1 MPIECAFAHH
11 WSCRAPRW
19 ANSRSS
25 PCPISAGAG
34 EFAHPTADAG
44 DARGRRSNL
53 TFAERAGDLLLQRL
67 EQIFQRGA
75 LARLD
80 EHFGRHARHQLEMIQ
95 AADLVGRDVDANHV
109 IGLVR
114 LLLLLGQV
122 GADQGHVAGAVRR
135 GALVAGN
142 DAVGSLGAECD
153 LVDVLRRDLGLDHE
167 LVRLRHDLHDR
178 LAIADDAAHRVHAEL
193 MHDAALR
200 RPDIHALELI
210 LRRRHTLLE
219 LGDLA
224 LGFAQVLEHLGA
236 EILIELQDL
245 QLGLA
250 VLGARAGDRRDE
262 LAALALEPRLV
273 ALQRHEALNADEVLL
288 VELGHADQLLAD
300 ELDLV
305 FLGLLLRHQSG
316 DLFVGLGDALAQLR
330 ALAGAATLAR
340 IEQLL
345 LAGDGDGDAAFGPRV
360 GHALLGEGSGLGF
373 LAFGQQ
379 PRLARRQF
387 IELRTHH
394 AERRTRDRIVEP
406 DHGLALLDHAAFLH
420 DDLPD
425 DAARRVLHLLDVRF
439 DHDGAGADYG
449 AGDVRA
455 GGPAADDSHQQRH
468 RREADEI
475 ELADRLS
482 RIDGARVHDSLL
494 PASATTRRLRSW
506 PAAAAAA
513 AGCGARASSLA
524 STWSRGPKACWV
536 PFISTS
542 ALSHP
547 IRDDCRCAM
556 MMTMAPRFL
565 ASAMAFCRA
574 ASPSP
579 SRFELGSSST
589 MRKGSP

>member
-1 MPIECAFAHH
+1 MPATC
-11 WSCRAPRW
+11 
-19 ANSRSS
+19 
-25 PCPISAGAG
+25 
-34 EFAHPTADAG
+34 
-44 DARGRRSNL
+44 GRRSNL

-122 GADQGHVAGAVRR
+122 GADQGDLAGDVRH
-135 GALVAGN
+135 GALVAGH
-142 DAVGSLGAECD
+142 DAHRRLGADGD

-178 LAIADDAAHRVHAEL
+178 LAVGDDAAHRVHAEL
-193 MHDAALR
+193 MHDAALG
-200 RPDIHALELI
+200 RPDIHALELV
-210 LRRRHTLLE
+210 LGRRHALLE
-219 LGDLA
+219 FGDLA
-224 LGFAQVLEHLGA
+224 LGLAQVLEDLGA
-236 EILIELQDL
+236 EVLIELQDL
-245 QLGLA
+245 QLGFA
-250 VLGARAGDRRDE
+250 VLGARAGDRCDE
-262 LAALALEPRLV
+262 LAALAFEPRLV

-288 VELGHADQLLAD
+288 VELGHADQLLVD
-300 ELDLV
+300 ELDFV
-305 FLGLLLRHQSG
+305 FLGLLLRDQAG
-316 DLFVGLGDALAQLR
+316 DLLVGLGDALAQLR
-330 ALAGAATLAR
+330 ALAGAAALAR
-340 IEQLL
+340 IEQPL
-345 LAGDGDGDAAFGPRV
+345 LARHGAGDAGLGRRV
-360 GHALLGEGSGLGF
+360 VHQLLGEGYGLGF
-373 LAFGQQ
+373 LAFGHQ
-379 PRLARRQF
+379 PRLARHQF
-387 IELRTHH
+387 IELRAHH
-394 AERRTRDRIVEP
+394 AERRARDGVVEP
-406 DHGLALLDHAAFLH
+406 DHDLALLDHAAFLH
-420 DDLPD
+420 RDLPD
-425 DAARRVLHLLDVRF
+425 DAAGRVLHLLDVRF
-439 DHDGAGADYG
+439 DHDGAGPDDG
-449 AGDVRA
+449 AGDMRA
-455 GGPAADDSHQQRH
+455 GGPAADASHQQADG
-468 RREADEI
+468 READEI
-475 ELADRLS
+475 ELADRLP
-482 RIDGARVHDSLL
+482 RIDRSRVRRARIHDSLL
-494 PASATTRRLRSW
+494 PVSPTTRRLRSW
-506 PAAAAAA
+506 PAAAAA

-542 ALSHP
+542 ALSQP